1 MGHFT
6 EHLYKGHFTDHLYKT
21 SMHMSLLIQRL
32 TLIKAQATQMVA
44 GVVMRL
50 YFKRGHTYVETTAF
64 VSNEYTLIT
73 ATDWSS

>member
-1 MGHFT
+1 
-6 EHLYKGHFTDHLYKT
+6 
-21 SMHMSLLIQRL
+21 MSLLIQRL

-44 GVVMRL
+44 GVAVRL